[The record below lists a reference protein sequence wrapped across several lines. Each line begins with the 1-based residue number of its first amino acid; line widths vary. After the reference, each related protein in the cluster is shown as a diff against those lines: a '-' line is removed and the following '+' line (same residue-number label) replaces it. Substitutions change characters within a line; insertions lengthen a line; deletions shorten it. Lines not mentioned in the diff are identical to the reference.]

1 MKVKA
6 ILTMAMLLAA
16 AWATAQ
22 ADTALTDLMDATGLK
37 YKITKNGNA
46 MTTYTLD
53 GGRTQS
59 VYVSKRQ
66 YQVGGLNLR
75 EIWSNAGNVG
85 EDVEADVLSKLL
97 SGGGE
102 ENIGSWMIEKN
113 DDGSW
118 LVYYS
123 TKLPDLSPADLKS
136 VMRYIA
142 AVADAKEQ
150 ELGGDAD
157 EN

>member
-6 ILTMAMLLAA
+6 ILTAAMVLVASLVS
-16 AWATAQ
+16 AQ
-22 ADTALTDLMDATGLK
+22 ASLTDLMDATGLK
-37 YKITKNGNA
+37 YKITKSGNA
-46 MTTYTLD
+46 MTVYTLD
-53 GGRTQS
+53 GGRTQA

-75 EIWSNAGNVG
+75 EIWSNAGTVSS
-85 EDVEADVLSKLL
+85 DTEAETLRKLL
-97 SGGGE
+97 TAGGD
-102 ENIGSWMIEKN
+102 ENLGAWLIEQN
-113 DDGSW
+113 DDGW

-123 TKLPDLSPADLKS
+123 AKLPDLSPADLKS

-150 ELGGDAD
+150 ELGGAD
-157 EN
+157 EDSN

>member
-1 MKVKA
+1 MNAK
-6 ILTMAMLLAA
+6 ILAA
-16 AWATAQ
+16 AMFLAASWVSAQ
-22 ADTALTDLMDATGLK
+22 SGSLTDLMDATGLK

-53 GGRTQS
+53 GGRTQA

-75 EIWSNAGNVG
+75 EIWSNAGNVAA
-85 EDVEADVLSKLL
+85 DSEADVLQKLL
-97 SGGGE
+97 TEGGD
-102 ENIGSWMIEKN
+102 ENLGAWLMEKN
-113 DDGSW
+113 DDDW

-123 TKLPDLSPADLKS
+123 AKLPDLSAADLKS

-150 ELGGDAD
+150 ELNGADSD

>member
-1 MKVKA
+1 MNA
-6 ILTMAMLLAA
+6 RILVAVMFLAA
-16 AWATAQ
+16 SWVSAQ
-22 ADTALTDLMDATGLK
+22 SDSGSLADLMDATGLK

-53 GGRTQS
+53 GGRTQA

-75 EIWSNAGNVG
+75 EIWSNAGNVAS
-85 EDVEADVLSKLL
+85 DADAEVLQKLL
-97 SGGGE
+97 SEGGD
-102 ENIGSWMIEKN
+102 ENLGAWLMEKN
-113 DDGSW
+113 DDNW

-123 TKLPDLSPADLKS
+123 AKLPDLSPADLKS

-150 ELGGDAD
+150 ELGDGD